1 MSTPTLT
8 DSTERTPL
16 IHKSNSQSVIPDHT
30 YSDGG
35 EYGDESEGSIG
46 DAHGPKGR
54 EVEVYKPGKST
65 FTQTVSRPL
74 CPGSNLADSIS
85 Y

>member
-30 YSDGG
+30 FSEAG

-46 DAHGPKGR
+46 DGGGPKGR

-65 FTQTVSRPL
+65 FTQTVSLRL
-74 CPGSNLADSIS
+74 CPPENECT
-85 Y
+85 